1 MPVNGMMQEILKM
14 AVEADASDV
23 HLTVGASPRMRV
35 RGKLIEMELPR
46 LQPTDT
52 LDVLVNIMDDSQR
65 QLFEERG
72 EYDMALSVSEEIRCR
87 VNAYK
92 QRGNVSIAFRL
103 ITPRVPSLES
113 LGAPEALLRLA
124 NLRRGLVLVT
134 GPVGSGKTTTLAAI
148 VDQINQSREAHVIT
162 LEKPIEYLHIH
173 GRSIVDQREIGLDSQ
188 SFGQALRAAL
198 REDPDVIMV
207 GELNDSETVSA
218 ALDAA
223 EAGCLIFTAVA
234 SFGAGGVLDCLLNR
248 FPDGQQRQIRGRLAG
263 VLQAVVVQRMV
274 SGEDGSRR
282 LSYEVLGITDRVRAS
297 LRGGR
302 PGGGT
307 SSQTAPGAAPGTV

>member
-1 MPVNGMMQEILKM
+1 MPVNGTLEEILKM

-35 RGKLIEMELPR
+35 RGKLVEMDLPR

-52 LDVLVNIMDDSQR
+52 LDVLVGIMEDVQR
-65 QLFEERG
+65 QQFEDRG

-92 QRGNVSIAFRL
+92 QRGNVSLAFRL

-113 LGAPEALLRLA
+113 LGAPESVHQLA
-124 NLRRGLVLVT
+124 GLQKGLVLVT

-148 VDQINQSREAHVIT
+148 VDQINKSREAHVIT
-162 LEKPIEYLHIH
+162 LESPIEYLHVH
-173 GRSIVDQREIGLDSQ
+173 GLSIVDQREIGLDSR
-188 SFGQALRAAL
+188 SYGQALRSAL

-207 GELNDSETVSA
+207 GELSDGDTVCA

-234 SFGAGGVLDCLLNR
+234 ASGANGALDYLLNR
-248 FPDGQQRQIRGRLAG
+248 FPDGQQQQIRGRLAG
-263 VLQAVVVQRMV
+263 VLQSVVVQRLV
-274 SGEDGSRR
+274 PREDGSRG
-282 LSYEVLGITDRVRAS
+282 LSYEVLRVTDATRAS
-297 LRGGR
+297 LRGAK
-302 PGGGT
+302 GG
-307 SSQTAPGAAPGTV
+307 SAAAQTVRKTT